1 MINLLKRLTDF
12 YDNPTN
18 NNLKLLLD
26 YSFELDNV
34 GGNVAEVLDSFV
46 NIAVLKQEQN
56 IDKAWVQ
63 LYNKVIRVTNLYQV
77 QIPSKLKTREAKQ
90 IAALL
95 KPLAEQ
101 AYKDYYLLHNKR
113 WNIK

>member
-1 MINLLKRLTDF
+1 MINLLQKLTEF
-12 YDNPTN
+12 YNEPTKS
-18 NNLKLLLD
+18 NLELMLN
-26 YSFELDNV
+26 YSFELDNI

-56 IDKAWVQ
+56 IDKTWVQ

-95 KPLAEQ
+95 KPLSER
-101 AYKDYYLLHNKR
+101 AYKDYYLLHDKR
-113 WNIK
+113 WKR